1 MQYCYT
7 EIKEGGYV
15 TEHIELP
22 LIVDYP
28 DEFLDEITWQE
39 LMNCWANQGLG
50 QYLSDDKMVLV

>member
-1 MQYCYT
+1 MQYCY
-7 EIKEGGYV
+7 